1 MPHALSCPEGGLVL
15 ERHNDAAKEWG
26 ALSAWAINPSAIYY
40 EPKIN
45 SKTVQGEINR
55 SGARGTTGK
64 QEGEDQDDK
73 EGDTGQATMP
83 DESQADVSIHG
94 FWKWGTTTTFD
105 MKIFILDAGSYLC

>member
-1 MPHALSCPEGGLVL
+1 MLYHDPKGALFWHGKMMPLRNGALCRPGPSTLVL
-15 ERHNDAAKEWG
+15 YTTNLKSTVGQYRGREIGPERGG
-26 ALSAWAINPSAIYY
+26 A
-40 EPKIN
+40 
-45 SKTVQGEINR
+45 
-55 SGARGTTGK
+55 TGK
-64 QEGEDQDDK
+64 KRGEDQDDE